1 MKNLSLILNGVLAV
15 AVAVLFYLQFSKT
28 GSDDA
33 ESPAGVTGPLSIAY
47 IKSDSILKNY
57 DYFKVQ
63 RDKLEAKGKQ
73 MDTDFRSRAQSLQ
86 NDFES
91 YQRNLSNLTIGQ
103 AKTIE
108 EDLGKKQQNLRLYQE
123 QLSQDLLSEQN
134 KMNEELY
141 KKVTEFLKQYG
152 EEKGLQVVLKFDTSS
167 DLLYGVEAL
176 DITRDVVQGLNA
188 AYAAEKQQNP
198 VKGDSSKAK
207 KK

>member
-1 MKNLSLILNGVLAV
+1 M
-15 AVAVLFYLQFSKT
+15 AVAVLFYLQFSKPSASSSEST
-28 GSDDA
+28 GGA
-33 ESPAGVTGPLSIAY
+33 AGPLTVAY

-57 DYFKVQ
+57 DYFKAQ

-73 MDTDFRSRAQSLQ
+73 MDTDFRNRAQSLQ
-86 NDFES
+86 SEFES

-123 QLSQDLLSEQN
+123 QLSQDLLNEQN

-141 KKVTEFLKQYG
+141 KKVTAYLKLYG
-152 EEKGLQVVLKFDTSS
+152 QEKGLQVVLKFDTSS
-167 DLLYGVEAL
+167 DLLYGVEGL
-176 DITRDVVQGLNA
+176 DITNEVIAGLNA
-188 AYAAEKQQNP
+188 AYAEEKQQEP
-198 VKGDSSKAK
+198 AKTDSTKTK